1 MLFISFFLPIPKKFP
16 NERAE
21 MDNHL
26 LVFRCVE
33 QLDHD
38 WLLFAYIS
46 SNFDKRISVTRF
58 EMVIKGTML
67 SILKR
72 WFENILKI
80 HRSKQS
86 MMFVVSLYSMSNEY
100 TWNTIEYFEYFFVFT
115 VVFKYL
121 AHLNFDIY
129 WPIEMTC
136 WNAAV
141 EHFSFI
147 WPIKRTIK

>member
-46 SNFDKRISVTRF
+46 SNFDKRISVTR
-58 EMVIKGTML
+58 VWNGNIGNNAL
-67 SILKR
+67 NLKAMI
-72 WFENILKI
+72 WKYIENS
-80 HRSKQS
+80 SKQTIND
-86 MMFVVSLYSMSNEY
+86 VYSY

-121 AHLNFDIY
+121 AHLNFNIY

>member
-1 MLFISFFLPIPKKFP
+1 MIRK
-16 NERAE
+16 
-21 MDNHL
+21 
-26 LVFRCVE
+26 
-33 QLDHD
+33 
-38 WLLFAYIS
+38 YI
-46 SNFDKRISVTRF
+46 
-58 EMVIKGTML
+58 
-67 SILKR
+67 
-72 WFENILKI
+72 ENS
-80 HRSKQS
+80 SKQTIND
-86 MMFVVSLYSMSNEY
+86 VYSY